1 MDLKQNPKF
10 ANKLKKPDKK
20 TLKYILIGGGLFIV
34 VVIFLFFQYV
44 SEGLPSLEELENP
57 SAQLATNVWSKD
69 GQLIGSFFNENRVE
83 VSIDSIP
90 SNVINALI
98 ATEDKN
104 FYHHWGV
111 DLQRFIKAM
120 IKNVILFKRE
130 GASTITQ
137 QLAKNLYGLKSR
149 NESARGTII
158 RKIREW
164 ITAIQIEKNY
174 TKREIL
180 EMYFNTSYFGHG
192 AYGLSVAARVYFNK
206 SVKDLTITDAGV
218 LISLLK
224 SNVYYDPFNKYENS
238 MRRRNLVMK
247 NMVDDDYLSE
257 SEYEKL
263 KLEPIKLSYK
273 KIEEGIRGGIAPHFL
288 EYIRQQVQKL
298 SPKYGINLY
307 QGGYNIY
314 TSLDSRMQKIAV
326 DAAHKHLET
335 FQKEFDRFWNWQKY
349 PDVLKDLMDKAIKNR
364 PDYRSAINQNGKQII
379 YNKLLRDK
387 TFTDSVKNIGKRIEV
402 GFVAID
408 PKNGEIRSM
417 VGGRDQKF
425 LYGLNHTTQ
434 IRRQPGSAFKPI
446 VYSVA
451 IDNGLYPAYPIMN
464 ARFLYDDGSAKPW
477 SPVNFEDQGTGRF
490 ITLRDALAHSTNIIA
505 ARLIIEGHA
514 PLWKIGR
521 FAEKLGIKSK
531 LDLVP
536 SISLGSSVVSPI
548 ELTSAYATLANRGI
562 YNEPISILRI
572 EDKDGVLV
580 ENFTSSTSEAIPEE
594 TNYIVVDMLQSAINY
609 GTSASARS
617 VYNFQRPAG
626 GKTGTTQ
633 DYTDAWYVGFTPQLA
648 AGVWV
653 GFDDQRVS
661 FTGTYGQGAR
671 AALPI
676 WAIFMKEVYD
686 KLNLPVEDFVRPSSG
701 NIVEARFC
709 KESIYELGDPKLY
722 STDCRTGVLTDIIN
736 IKDMPPTF
744 DAYRDTTMKFFDRY
758 QIKDTVRHEAR
769 EIR

>member
-1 MDLKQNPKF
+1 MDIKQKPKF

-20 TLKYILIGGGLFIV
+20 TLKYIFIGGGVFFVIA
-34 VVIFLFFQYV
+34 IFLFILYV

-83 VSIDSIP
+83 VSINSIP
-90 SNVINALI
+90 AHVINALT

-120 IKNVILFKRE
+120 FKNILLFKRE

-149 NESARGTII
+149 NESARGIVI

-206 SVKDLTITDAGV
+206 SVKELTITDAGV

-224 SNVYYDPFNKYENS
+224 SSVYYDPFDRYENS
-238 MRRRNLVMK
+238 LRRRNLVMQ
-247 NMVDDDYLSE
+247 NMVDDGFLEE
-257 SEYEKL
+257 SQFEKL
-263 KLEPIKLSYK
+263 KMEPIKLSYK
-273 KIEEGIRGGIAPHFL
+273 KIEEGIHGGIAPHFL
-288 EYIRQQVQKL
+288 EYIRQQLVKL
-298 SPKYGINLY
+298 APKYGLNLY
-307 QGGYNIY
+307 EGGLNIY
-314 TSLDSRMQKIAV
+314 TTLDSRMQKIANNAV
-326 DAAHKHLET
+326 KVHLDD
-335 FQKEFDRFWNWQKY
+335 FQKQFDKYWNWQKY
-349 PDVLKDLMDKAIKNR
+349 SVLLNELTEKAIKNH
-364 PDYRSAINQNGKQII
+364 PEYKSVANQEEKRIV
-379 YNKLLRDK
+379 YNRLLRDNH
-387 TFTDSVKNIGKRIEV
+387 FIDSVKRIGKRIEV
-402 GFVAID
+402 GFVVID
-408 PKNGEIRSM
+408 PKNGEIRTM
-417 VGGRDQKF
+417 VGGRDQTF
-425 LYGLNHTTQ
+425 LYGLNHATQ
-434 IRRQPGSAFKPI
+434 IKRQPGSAFKPI

-451 IDNGLYPAYPIMN
+451 IDEGLYPAYPIMN
-464 ARFLYDDGSAKPW
+464 QRINYNDGSAKIW
-477 SPVNFEDQGTGRF
+477 SPENFDRSTSGF
-490 ITLRDALAHSTNIIA
+490 VTLRDALKESINLVSV
-505 ARLIIEGHA
+505 RLIIEGHA

-521 FAEKLGIKSK
+521 FAEKMGIKTK

-536 SISLGSSVVSPI
+536 SISLGTSVVSPI
-548 ELTSAYATLANRGI
+548 ELTSAFATLANRGI

-572 EDKDGVLV
+572 EDKDGVLI
-580 ENFTSSTSEAIPEE
+580 ENFTSYASEAIPEE
-594 TNYIVVDMLQSAINY
+594 TAYIITNMLQTAIDE
-609 GTSASARS
+609 GTSASARFRF
-617 VYNFQRPAG
+617 NFQRPAA

-633 DYTDAWYVGFTPQLA
+633 DFADAWYVGFTPQLA
-648 AGVWV
+648 GGVWV

-661 FTGTYGQGAR
+661 FTGNYGQGAR

-676 WAIFMKEVYD
+676 WAIFMHDVYEQ
-686 KLNLPVEDFVRPSSG
+686 LNLPVEDFVPPASG
-701 NIVEARFC
+701 NIVQARFC

-722 STDCRTGVLTDIIN
+722 SADCRTGVLTDIIN

-758 QIKDTVRHEAR
+758 QIKDTVKHEAR

>member
-1 MDLKQNPKF
+1 MNIKQILKFVK
-10 ANKLKKPDKK
+10 KLKKPDKK
-20 TLKYILIGGGLFIV
+20 TLKYILIGGGIFIV
-34 VVIFLFFQYV
+34 VAIFLFMQFV

-90 SNVINALI
+90 APVINALI

-120 IKNVILFKRE
+120 VKNVLLFKRE

-137 QLAKNLYGLKSR
+137 QLAKNLYGLKSHH
-149 NESARGTII
+149 ESARGTVI

-180 EMYFNTSYFGHG
+180 EMYFNTSYFGHS

-206 SVKDLTITDAGV
+206 NVKDLTITDAGV
-218 LISLLK
+218 LVSLLK
-224 SNVYYDPFNKYENS
+224 SSVYYDPFDKYENS
-238 MRRRNLVMK
+238 MRRRNLVMQ
-247 NMVDDDYLSE
+247 NMVNDGFLDE
-257 SEYEKL
+257 SQFEKL

-273 KIEEGIRGGIAPHFL
+273 KIEEGIHGGIAPHFL
-288 EYIRQQVQKL
+288 EYVRQQLVKL
-298 SPKYGINLY
+298 APKYGLNLY
-307 QGGYNIY
+307 EGGLNIY
-314 TSLDSRMQKIAV
+314 TTLDYRMQKIANNAV
-326 DAAHKHLET
+326 KVHLDD
-335 FQKEFDRFWNWQKY
+335 FQKQFDKNWNWQKY
-349 PDVLKDLMDKAIKNR
+349 SVLLNELTDKAIKNH
-364 PDYRSAINQNGKQII
+364 PEYKSAANQEEKKNV
-379 YNKLLRDK
+379 YNRLQRDSHLI
-387 TFTDSVKNIGKRIEV
+387 DSVKRIGKRIEV
-402 GFVAID
+402 GFVVID
-408 PKNGEIRSM
+408 PKNGEIRTM
-417 VGGRDQKF
+417 VGGRDQTF
-425 LYGLNHTTQ
+425 LYGLNHATQ

-451 IDNGLYPAYPIMN
+451 IDDGLYPAYPIMN
-464 ARFLYDDGSAKPW
+464 QKFDFPDGSGKIW
-477 SPVNFEDQGTGRF
+477 SPENFDRSTSGF
-490 ITLRDALAHSTNIIA
+490 VTLRDALRESLNLVS

-521 FAEKLGIKSK
+521 FAEKMGIKTK

-536 SISLGSSVVSPI
+536 SISLGTSVVSPI
-548 ELTSAYATLANRGI
+548 ELTSAFATLANRGI

-580 ENFTSSTSEAIPEE
+580 ENFTSNASEAIPEE
-594 TNYIVVDMLQSAINY
+594 TAYIVTDMLRTAIDA
-609 GTSASARS
+609 GTGQAARS
-617 VYNFQRPAG
+617 RYNFQRPAA

-633 DYTDAWYVGFTPQLA
+633 DYADAWYVGFTPQLT

-661 FTGTYGQGAR
+661 FTGDYGQGAR

-676 WAIFMKEVYD
+676 WAIFMHDVYEQ
-686 KLNLPVEDFVRPSSG
+686 LNLPVEDFIPPASG
-701 NIVEARFC
+701 KIVQAKFC
-709 KESIYELGDPKLY
+709 KESIFELGDPKLY
-722 STDCRTGVLTDIIN
+722 SADCRTGVWADIIN
-736 IKDMPPTF
+736 KNDMPPTF
-744 DAYRDTTMKFFDRY
+744 DAYRDTTIKFFDRY

>member
-1 MDLKQNPKF
+1 MDIKQKPKF
-10 ANKLKKPDKK
+10 ANKLKKPKKK
-20 TLKYILIGGGLFIV
+20 TLKYIFIGGGVFIV
-34 VVIFLFFQYV
+34 VAIFLFMQYV

-90 SNVINALI
+90 ANVINALI

-120 IKNVILFKRE
+120 VKNILLFKRE

-149 NESARGTII
+149 NESARGTVI

-192 AYGLSVAARVYFNK
+192 AYGLSVAARAYFNK
-206 SVKDLTITDAGV
+206 SVKELTITDAGV

-224 SNVYYDPFNKYENS
+224 SSVYYNPFDKYENS
-238 MRRRNLVMK
+238 LRRRNLVMQ
-247 NMVDDDYLSE
+247 NMVADGFLEE
-257 SEYEKL
+257 SQFEKL
-263 KLEPIKLSYK
+263 KMEPIKLSYK
-273 KIEEGIRGGIAPHFL
+273 KIEEGIQGGIAPHFL
-288 EYIRQQVQKL
+288 EYIRQQLVKL
-298 SPKYGINLY
+298 APKYGLNLY
-307 QGGYNIY
+307 EGGLNIY
-314 TSLDSRMQKIAV
+314 TTLDYRMQKIANNAV
-326 DAAHKHLET
+326 KVHLED
-335 FQKEFDRFWNWQKY
+335 FQKQFDKNWNWQKY
-349 PDVLKDLMDKAIKNR
+349 SVLLTELTDKAIKNH
-364 PDYRSAINQNGKQII
+364 PEYKIAANQEEKRIV
-379 YNKLLRDK
+379 YNRLQRDNHLI
-387 TFTDSVKNIGKRIEV
+387 DSVKRIGKRIEV
-402 GFVAID
+402 GFVVID
-408 PKNGEIRSM
+408 PKNGEVRTM
-417 VGGRDQKF
+417 VGGRDQTF
-425 LYGLNHTTQ
+425 LYGLNHATQ
-434 IRRQPGSAFKPI
+434 IKRQPGSAFKPI

-451 IDNGLYPAYPIMN
+451 IDDGLYPAYPILN
-464 ARFLYDDGSAKPW
+464 QRFNYDDGSAKIW
-477 SPVNFEDQGTGRF
+477 SPENFDRSTSGF
-490 ITLRDALAHSTNIIA
+490 VTLRDALKESLNLVS

-521 FAEKLGIKSK
+521 FAEKMGIKTK

-536 SISLGSSVVSPI
+536 SISLGTSVISPI
-548 ELTSAYATLANRGI
+548 ELTSAFATLANRGI

-572 EDKDGVLV
+572 EDKDGVLI
-580 ENFTSSTSEAIPEE
+580 ENFTSYASEAIPEE
-594 TNYIVVDMLQSAINY
+594 TAYIVTDMLRTAIDA
-609 GTSASARS
+609 GTGQAARS
-617 VYNFQRPAG
+617 RYNFQRPAA

-633 DYTDAWYVGFTPQLA
+633 DFADAWYVGFTPQLA
-648 AGVWV
+648 GGVWV

-661 FTGTYGQGAR
+661 FTGDYGQGAR

-676 WAIFMKEVYD
+676 WAIFMHDVYER
-686 KLNLPVEDFVRPSSG
+686 LNLPVEDFIPPASG
-701 NIVEARFC
+701 KIVQARFC

-722 STDCRTGVLTDIIN
+722 SADCMTGVLTDIIN

-758 QIKDTVRHEAR
+758 QIKDTVKHEAK

>member
-1 MDLKQNPKF
+1 MDIKQKPKF

-20 TLKYILIGGGLFIV
+20 TLKYIFIGGGVFFVIA
-34 VVIFLFFQYV
+34 IFLFILYV

-83 VSIDSIP
+83 VSINSIP
-90 SNVINALI
+90 AHVINALI

-120 IKNVILFKRE
+120 FKNILLFKRE

-149 NESARGTII
+149 NESARGIVI

-206 SVKDLTITDAGV
+206 SVKELTITDAGV

-224 SNVYYDPFNKYENS
+224 SSVYYDPFDRYENS
-238 MRRRNLVMK
+238 LRRRNLVMQ
-247 NMVDDDYLSE
+247 NMVDDGFLEE
-257 SEYEKL
+257 SQFEKL
-263 KLEPIKLSYK
+263 KMEPIKLSYK
-273 KIEEGIRGGIAPHFL
+273 KIEEGIHGGIAPHFL
-288 EYIRQQVQKL
+288 EYIRQQLVKL
-298 SPKYGINLY
+298 APKYGLNLY
-307 QGGYNIY
+307 EGGLNIY
-314 TSLDSRMQKIAV
+314 TTLDSRMQKIANNAV
-326 DAAHKHLET
+326 KVHLDD
-335 FQKEFDRFWNWQKY
+335 FQKQFDKYWNWQKY
-349 PDVLKDLMDKAIKNR
+349 SVLLNELTEKAIKNH
-364 PDYRSAINQNGKQII
+364 PEYKSVANQEEKRIV
-379 YNKLLRDK
+379 YNRLLRDNH
-387 TFTDSVKNIGKRIEV
+387 FIDSVKRVGKRIEV
-402 GFVAID
+402 GFVVID
-408 PKNGEIRSM
+408 PKNGEIRTM
-417 VGGRDQKF
+417 VGGRDQTF
-425 LYGLNHTTQ
+425 LYGLNHATQ
-434 IRRQPGSAFKPI
+434 IKRQPGSAFKPI

-451 IDNGLYPAYPIMN
+451 IDEGLYPAYPIMN
-464 ARFLYDDGSAKPW
+464 QRINYNDGSAKIW
-477 SPVNFEDQGTGRF
+477 SPENFDRSTSGF
-490 ITLRDALAHSTNIIA
+490 VTLRDALKESINLVSV
-505 ARLIIEGHA
+505 RLIIEGHA

-521 FAEKLGIKSK
+521 FAEKMGIKTK

-536 SISLGSSVVSPI
+536 SISLGTSIVSPI
-548 ELTSAYATLANRGI
+548 ELTSAFATLANRGI

-572 EDKDGVLV
+572 EDKDGVLI
-580 ENFTSSTSEAIPEE
+580 ENFTSYASEAIPEE
-594 TNYIVVDMLQSAINY
+594 TAYIITNMLQTAIDE
-609 GTSASARS
+609 GTSASARFRF
-617 VYNFQRPAG
+617 NFQRPAA

-633 DYTDAWYVGFTPQLA
+633 DFADAWYVGFTPQLA
-648 AGVWV
+648 GGVWV

-661 FTGTYGQGAR
+661 FTGNYGQGAR

-676 WAIFMKEVYD
+676 WAIFMHDVYEQ
-686 KLNLPVEDFVRPSSG
+686 LNLPVEDFVPPASG
-701 NIVEARFC
+701 NIVQARFC

-722 STDCRTGVLTDIIN
+722 SADCRTGVLTDIIN

-758 QIKDTVRHEAR
+758 QIKDTVKHEAR

>member
-1 MDLKQNPKF
+1 MDLKQKPKF
-10 ANKLKKPDKK
+10 ANKLKKHKKK
-20 TLKYILIGGGLFIV
+20 TLKYIFIGVGVFIV
-34 VVIFLFFQYV
+34 VAIFLFMQYV

-90 SNVINALI
+90 AHVINALI

-120 IKNVILFKRE
+120 VKNILLFKRE

-149 NESARGTII
+149 HESARGTVI

-180 EMYFNTSYFGHG
+180 EMYFNTSYFGHS
-192 AYGLSVAARVYFNK
+192 AYGLNVAARVYFNK
-206 SVKDLTITDAGV
+206 SVKELTITDAGV

-238 MRRRNLVMK
+238 LRRRNLVMK
-247 NMVDDDYLSE
+247 NMVGADYLSE

-273 KIEEGIRGGIAPHFL
+273 KIEEGISGGIAPHFL
-288 EYIRQQVQKL
+288 EYIRQQLVKL
-298 SPKYGINLY
+298 APKYGLNLY
-307 QGGYNIY
+307 EGGLNIY
-314 TSLDSRMQKIAV
+314 TTLDYRMQKIAINAV
-326 DAAHKHLET
+326 KVHLDD
-335 FQKEFDRFWNWQKY
+335 FQKQFDKNWNWQKY
-349 PDVLKDLMDKAIKNR
+349 SVLLNEITDKAIKNR
-364 PDYRSAINQNGKQII
+364 PEYKSAANQEEKKNI
-379 YNKLLRDK
+379 YNRLQRDSHLI
-387 TFTDSVKNIGKRIEV
+387 DSVKRIGKRIEV
-402 GFVAID
+402 GFVVID
-408 PKNGEIRSM
+408 PKNGEIRTM
-417 VGGRDQKF
+417 VGGRDQTF
-425 LYGLNHTTQ
+425 LYGLNHSTQ
-434 IRRQPGSAFKPI
+434 IKRQPGSAFKPI

-451 IDNGLYPAYPIMN
+451 IDDGLYPAYPMMN
-464 ARFLYDDGSAKPW
+464 ARFSYDDGSAKPW

-490 ITLRDALAHSTNIIA
+490 MTLRDALAHSTNIIA
-505 ARLIIEGHA
+505 ARLIIEDHA

-521 FAEKLGIKSK
+521 FAERLGIKSK

-536 SISLGSSVVSPI
+536 SIALGSSVVSPI
-548 ELTSAYATLANRGI
+548 ELTSAYATFANRGI

-580 ENFTSSTSEAIPEE
+580 ENFTSNASEAIPEE
-594 TNYIVVDMLQSAINY
+594 TAYIVTDMLRTAIDA
-609 GTSASARS
+609 GTGQAARS
-617 VYNFQRPAG
+617 RYNFQRPAA

-633 DYTDAWYVGFTPQLA
+633 DFADAWYIGFTPQLT

-661 FTGTYGQGAR
+661 FTGDYGQGAR

-676 WAIFMKEVYD
+676 WAIFMHDVYEQ
-686 KLNLPVEDFVRPSSG
+686 LNLPVEDFVLPASG
-701 NIVEARFC
+701 NVVSADFC

-722 STDCRTGVLTDIIN
+722 SPDCRAGVLTDIIN
-736 IKDMPPTF
+736 KKDIPTAF
-744 DAYRDTTMKFFDRY
+744 DAFRDTTIKFFDRY
-758 QIKDTVRHEAR
+758 QFKDTINHEAK